1 MVNRMSTKS
10 QRGAA
15 LAKGSRPPL
24 FAVRIDPDLAAYL
37 RALAKREKRTIGSQ
51 LEVILEDFRRRNGKG

>member
-1 MVNRMSTKS
+1 
-10 QRGAA
+10 
-15 LAKGSRPPL
+15 L